1 MTRSCKFT
9 DREDINTQN
18 FNPEEQILTSYNL
31 KRATASI
38 YLSTWYDANDQIDY
52 QSTKKTINQWM
63 NKLINQKT
71 N

>member
-1 MTRSCKFT
+1 MTRICKFT

-38 YLSTWYDANDQIDY
+38 YLSTWYDANDQI
-52 QSTKKTINQWM
+52 
-63 NKLINQKT
+63 
-71 N
+71 